1 MKWGLKGGISIYA
14 DSGPPR
20 YVLWCCGGI
29 CHELLTFIQIGCG
42 HTVICFISRILIST
56 RGKYSR
62 PNFCQGVVLHFFFYF
77 KVPNVRMY
85 LLNPFLKLVRWKKCR
100 RMPWQKF
107 LFFYIYLFLFC
118 RVPLAEILVIC
129 GFLMIYLIE
138 ELAHVLLHKVRSAEK
153 SKDECSVACTGMKSS
168 INSISRYKWSS
179 TYAISTV
186 AQFLPSYAIF
196 PSFFPSYSISPKVIS
211 IVQFVFHTNWKQN
224 KFLFSCLMIALM
236 AWNNL

>member
-1 MKWGLKGGISIYA
+1 MLRWYLSRTPHFYS
-14 DSGPPR
+14 DW
-20 YVLWCCGGI
+20 LWPYCDLLYFKNFDQYTRQIFTTEFLSRCCP
-29 CHELLTFIQIGCG
+29 T
-42 HTVICFISRILIST
+42 
-56 RGKYSR
+56 
-62 PNFCQGVVLHFFFYF
+62 FFFYF

-196 PSFFPSYSISPKVIS
+196 PSFFPSYSISPKVIW

>member
-1 MKWGLKGGISIYA
+1 MYFDAAVVFVTNSSLLFRLAVAILWFALFQEFWSVHAANIHDRIFVK
-14 DSGPPR
+14 
-20 YVLWCCGGI
+20 VLSYI
-29 CHELLTFIQIGCG
+29 
-42 HTVICFISRILIST
+42 
-56 RGKYSR
+56 
-62 PNFCQGVVLHFFFYF
+62 FFYF

-153 SKDECSVACTGMKSS
+153 SKDECSIACTGMKSS

-186 AQFLPSYAIF
+186 AQFPPSYAIF
-196 PSFFPSYSISPKVIS
+196 PSFFPSYSISPKVIW
-211 IVQFVFHTNWKQN
+211 IVQFVFHTDWKQN
-224 KFLFSCLMIALM
+224 KFLFSCPNCMKQFVALI
-236 AWNNL
+236 